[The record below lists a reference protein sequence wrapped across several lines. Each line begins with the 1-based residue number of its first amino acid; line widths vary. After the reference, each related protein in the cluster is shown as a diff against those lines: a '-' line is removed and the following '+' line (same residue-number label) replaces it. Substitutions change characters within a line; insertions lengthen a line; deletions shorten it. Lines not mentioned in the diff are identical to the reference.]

1 MTLRTMAKKV
11 GKATSTENT
20 LRTCRTAR
28 PWVKWISPAGPQAYR
43 LLRAARP
50 SQAVLRK
57 HHGSIA
63 MATALRQPLV
73 VEITP
78 GELLDKIT
86 ILEIKQARFRDRAK
100 LVNVQKELE
109 ALCAAR
115 QRARVES
122 AELAA
127 QIAELKTVNER
138 LWDVEDALR
147 QCERDGD
154 FGPRFIVLARSVYQ
168 LNDRR
173 AQLKRRINECC
184 GSPWMEEK
192 EYTAADGQ

>member
-1 MTLRTMAKKV
+1 
-11 GKATSTENT
+11 
-20 LRTCRTAR
+20 
-28 PWVKWISPAGPQAYR
+28 
-43 LLRAARP
+43 
-50 SQAVLRK
+50 
-57 HHGSIA
+57 
-63 MATALRQPLV
+63 MATALRQLLV
-73 VEITP
+73 LEITP

-86 ILEIKQARFRDRAK
+86 ILEIKKARFRDRAK

-109 ALCAAR
+109 ALWAAR
-115 QRARVES
+115 QRALVEPS
-122 AELAA
+122 GLSVL
-127 QIAELKTVNER
+127 IAELKTVNER

-192 EYTAADGQ
+192 EYAADGQ